1 MKRQRKKYSRPLH
14 PWDKTRMD
22 AEDALLKKYGLRR
35 KKEIWKMAAV
45 LRGWRRQARRL
56 LALSGRQAELETRQ
70 LLERLRKFGLVG
82 ENATLDD
89 VLSLTLEDLLE
100 RRLQTVLFRKGMA
113 RTPRQAR
120 QLIVHGHVS
129 IGGQKVRVPSYLVST
144 EEEGKVECSLQVPPP
159 PAPPEA
165 PQGGEG

>member
-14 PWDKTRMD
+14 PWDKERMD

-35 KKEIWKMAAV
+35 KEEIWKTAAV

-70 LLERLRKFGLVG
+70 LLDRLRRFGLVG

-100 RRLQTVLFRKGMA
+100 RRLQTVVYRKGLA
-113 RTPRQAR
+113 RTQRQAR
-120 QLIVHGHVS
+120 QLIVHGHVK
-129 IGGQKVRVPSYLVST
+129 IGDHKVRIPSYLVPT
-144 EEEGKVECSLQVPPP
+144 EEEGKVEASLQVVPPS
-159 PAPPEA
+159 PAKPAQE
-165 PQGGEG
+165 GEG

>member
-144 EEEGKVECSLQVPPP
+144 EEEEKVECSLQVPPP

>member
-35 KKEIWKMAAV
+35 KKEIWKMAAI

-129 IGGQKVRVPSYLVST
+129 IGGQRVRVPSYLVST

>member
-35 KKEIWKMAAV
+35 KKEIWKMAAI

>member
-35 KKEIWKMAAV
+35 KEEIWKMAAI

-100 RRLQTVLFRKGMA
+100 RRLQTVLFRKGLA

-144 EEEGKVECSLQVPPP
+144 EEEEKVECSLQAPLP

>member
-1 MKRQRKKYSRPLH
+1 VKRQRKKYSRPLR
-14 PWDKTRMD
+14 PWDKARMD
-22 AEDALLKKYGLRR
+22 AEDALLRKYGLGR
-35 KKEIWKMAAV
+35 KEEIWKMAAI

-70 LLERLRKFGLVG
+70 LLDRLRKFGLVG

-100 RRLQTVLFRKGMA
+100 RRLQTVLCRRGMA

-120 QLIVHGHVS
+120 QLIVHGHVK

-159 PAPPEA
+159 PTPPEA
-165 PQGGEG
+165 PQTGEG

>member
-1 MKRQRKKYSRPLH
+1 LKRQRKKYSRPLH

-35 KKEIWKMAAV
+35 KKEIWKMAAI

>member
-1 MKRQRKKYSRPLH
+1 LKRQRKKYSRPLH

-35 KKEIWKMAAV
+35 KEEIWKMAAI

-100 RRLQTVLFRKGMA
+100 RRLQTVLFRKGLA

-144 EEEGKVECSLQVPPP
+144 EEEEKVECSLQAPLP

>member
-1 MKRQRKKYSRPLH
+1 LKRQRKKYSRPLH

>member
-1 MKRQRKKYSRPLH
+1 LKRQRKKYSRPLH

-144 EEEGKVECSLQVPPP
+144 EEEEKVECSLQVPPP

>member
-1 MKRQRKKYSRPLH
+1 LKRQRKKYSRPLH

-35 KKEIWKMAAV
+35 KKEIWKMAAI

-129 IGGQKVRVPSYLVST
+129 IGGQRVRVPSYLVST